1 MANIVAIV
9 GRPNVGKSTLFN
21 RIIEERK
28 AIMASE
34 SGTTRD
40 RHYGHG
46 IWNGKNFTIV
56 DTGGYVEH
64 GDDIFEQN
72 IRQQVQIAVDEAT
85 VILLMV
91 DCEVG
96 LTAMDAE
103 IAQVLRRS
111 TKPILLV
118 ANKADDANKGL
129 MAGDFY
135 QLGLGDSYPI
145 AAISGMG
152 TGDLLDQVVTHL
164 PEDQQIA
171 AELPKIAIIGKPNV
185 GKSSLLN
192 ALLGEERSIV
202 TPLAGT
208 TRDAIDTVYK
218 LFGNQLILTDTAGI
232 RKKAKL
238 KTNIEFYSTLRS
250 IKALEEAD
258 VCMIMIDAEKGL
270 EGQDLSLLSLAHRY
284 KKGILLLVNKW
295 DLIEK
300 DDKTSAAYTK
310 QLQKQLGL
318 LSYIPI
324 IFISAINKQRIYQGL
339 TKALEVHANRKQKM
353 STAML
358 NKIMLPVIEKYPPP
372 AVKGKY
378 IKIKYVTQL
387 PTQTPV
393 IAFFCNLPQY
403 IQPTYQRYLENQLR
417 KHFKLDGVPIQL
429 VFRKK

>member
-129 MAGDFY
+129 MASDFY

>member
-1 MANIVAIV
+1 MASIVAIV

-56 DTGGYVEH
+56 DTGGYVEG
-64 GDDIFEQN
+64 GDDIFEKN
-72 IRQQVQIAVDEAT
+72 IRQQVQIAIEEAT
-85 VILLMV
+85 VVLLMV

-96 LTAMDAE
+96 ITGLDTE
-103 IAQVLRRS
+103 IAQILRKS
-111 TKPILLV
+111 TKPTLVV
-118 ANKADDANKGL
+118 ANKADDAKKSL
-129 MAGDFY
+129 MANEFHK
-135 QLGLGDSYPI
+135 LGLGSPHPI

-152 TGDLLDQVVTHL
+152 TGDLLDNVVTYLH
-164 PEDQQIA
+164 EDHSIA
-171 AELPKIAIIGKPNV
+171 TELPKIAIIGKPNV

-192 ALLGEERSIV
+192 AFLGEERSIV

-208 TRDAIDTVYK
+208 TRDAIDTIYN
-218 LFGNQLILTDTAGI
+218 LFGKQLILTDTAGI

-250 IKALEEAD
+250 IKALEESD
-258 VCMIMIDAEKGL
+258 ICLIMLDAEKGL
-270 EGQDLSLLSLAHRY
+270 EGQDLTLLSLAHKY
-284 KKGILLLVNKW
+284 KKGIVLLVNKW
-295 DLIEK
+295 DLIVK
-300 DDKTSAAYTK
+300 DNHTSAEYKK

-324 IFISAINKQRIYQGL
+324 IFISTLNKQRIYQVL
-339 TKALEVHANRKQKM
+339 EKALEVYANRIQKL
-353 STAML
+353 STTTL
-358 NKIMLPVIEKYPPP
+358 NKIMLPLIEKYPPP
-372 AVKGKY
+372 AVRGKY
-378 IKIKYVTQL
+378 IKIKYITKL
-387 PTQTPV
+387 PTHTPV
-393 IAFFCNLPQY
+393 IAFFCNLPEY
-403 IQPTYQRYLENQLR
+403 IPATYQRYLENQLR
-417 KHFKLDGVPIQL
+417 KHFNLEGVPIQL